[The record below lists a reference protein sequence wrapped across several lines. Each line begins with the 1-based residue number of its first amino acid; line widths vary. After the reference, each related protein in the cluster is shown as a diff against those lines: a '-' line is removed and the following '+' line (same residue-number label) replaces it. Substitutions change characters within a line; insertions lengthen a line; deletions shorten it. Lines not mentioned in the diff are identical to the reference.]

1 MAFKDYLTTEGERLL
16 AKAAAGV
23 KVNFTKMV
31 AGSGYMPTGSIERN
45 ISAVITP
52 IMEMNV
58 EASVTSNS
66 LLLLVGY
73 MDNSK
78 ISEGFYFREKGI
90 YASDGTSEVLVLYA
104 NAKDK
109 AEYIES
115 SEVAII
121 EKKIRTVMAISS
133 EEAAG
138 ITLTSDKYAAAPVV
152 SDCSSIEEFT
162 SSTLAESLII
172 GQSVI
177 IEKKVY
183 TLVADDYTKK
193 DSYYAGGV
201 SSIASYE
208 EFGLA
213 KLSDSTDST
222 DDASTGIAA
231 TPLAVKTAMDIAKK
245 ALAYYEKPTF
255 SQAETRK
262 NIASGE
268 STPTIFGKI
277 MKWFADL
284 KDAAFASI
292 ANNCTTTAAGS
303 VLDARQGKVLQ
314 DNIDTV
320 DQKVDKLDTNLGG
333 FNPVIDETGKITGYK
348 TTKGGADTV
357 FPFSSIKYA
366 SGLITGNSGVYSI
379 DVGFKPNLI
388 VVYNTTE
395 IALCIYN
402 EKEYGT
408 ETVFYCDGNKVKIL
422 PIPNSYTDKWVIRS
436 ITDTGFTYYKFL
448 ATSGE
453 RYILQYFAMAF
464 DL

>member
-152 SDCSSIEEFT
+152 SNCSSIEEFT
-162 SSTLAESLII
+162 GSTLAESMII

-201 SSIASYE
+201 SSIASDE

-255 SQAETRK
+255 SKAETRE

-268 STPTIFGKI
+268 STPTLFGKI

-320 DQKVDKLDTNLGG
+320 DQRVDQLDTNLGSCDLLVQSFQMAKASNVNKTLSNSISDYRG
-333 FNPVIDETGKITGYK
+333 IMFVGSGKSGAQRIINMYIPTSLFKSIGAFSTSYYFSATNMFVFFASYID
-348 TTKGGADTV
+348 DNTV
-357 FPFSSIKYA
+357 NIANGSVSSGIMYDIEVYGIK
-366 SGLITGNSGVYSI
+366 
-379 DVGFKPNLI
+379 
-388 VVYNTTE
+388 
-395 IALCIYN
+395 
-402 EKEYGT
+402 
-408 ETVFYCDGNKVKIL
+408 
-422 PIPNSYTDKWVIRS
+422 
-436 ITDTGFTYYKFL
+436 
-448 ATSGE
+448 
-453 RYILQYFAMAF
+453 
-464 DL
+464 

>member
-152 SDCSSIEEFT
+152 SNCSSIEEFT
-162 SSTLAESLII
+162 GSTLAESMII

-201 SSIASYE
+201 SSIASDE

-255 SQAETRK
+255 SQAETRE

-268 STPTIFGKI
+268 STPTLFGKI

-292 ANNCTTTAAGS
+292 ANNCTTTTAGS
-303 VLDARQGKVLQ
+303 VLDARQGKVLK
-314 DNIDTV
+314 DKIDQV
-320 DQKVDKLDTNLGG
+320 DTNLGVKADSL
-333 FNPVIDETGKITGYK
+333 NKNK
-348 TTKGGADTV
+348 TTVT
-357 FPFSSIKYA
+357 FPFTVPKDGYMILYVSPSNPTNYYYYFRINGETEDIGCFSGYTTFYA
-366 SGLITGNSGVYSI
+366 CHYLPVKKGEVINKNVSGGDATFTVY
-379 DVGFKPNLI
+379 F
-388 VVYNTTE
+388 
-395 IALCIYN
+395 
-402 EKEYGT
+402 
-408 ETVFYCDGNKVKIL
+408 
-422 PIPNSYTDKWVIRS
+422 R
-436 ITDTGFTYYKFL
+436 
-448 ATSGE
+448 
-453 RYILQYFAMAF
+453 
-464 DL
+464 

>member
-1 MAFKDYLTTEGERLL
+1 
-16 AKAAAGV
+16 
-23 KVNFTKMV
+23 
-31 AGSGYMPTGSIERN
+31 
-45 ISAVITP
+45 
-52 IMEMNV
+52 
-58 EASVTSNS
+58 
-66 LLLLVGY
+66 
-73 MDNSK
+73 
-78 ISEGFYFREKGI
+78 
-90 YASDGTSEVLVLYA
+90 
-104 NAKDK
+104 
-109 AEYIES
+109 
-115 SEVAII
+115 
-121 EKKIRTVMAISS
+121 MAISS

-201 SSIASYE
+201 SSIASDE

-255 SQAETRK
+255 SQAETRE

-284 KDAAFASI
+284 KDAAFANI
-292 ANNCTTTAAGS
+292 ANNCTTTEAGS
-303 VLDARQGKVLQ
+303 VLDARQGKVLK
-314 DNIDTV
+314 DKIDQV
-320 DQKVDKLDTNLGG
+320 DTNLSFPDGVG
-333 FNPVIDETGKITGYK
+333 FYPDVQDGVRGYN
-348 TTKGGADTV
+348 TSPERGADT
-357 FPFSSIKYA
+357 FSPFNSYSYIFDYGFATPGTSGYYA
-366 SGLITGNSGVYSI
+366 FNSI
-379 DVGFKPNLI
+379 DLRSNVPKLTNKSILYYG
-388 VVYNTTE
+388 
-395 IALCIYN
+395 
-402 EKEYGT
+402 EYGYPINNEFVSLYHNKNNVSST
-408 ETVFYCDGNKVKIL
+408 NGHDFTVTAMKPCKFITSTGTVSDFAAGETYHFSHRD
-422 PIPNSYTDKWVIRS
+422 PA
-436 ITDTGFTYYKFL
+436 FTMLFK
-448 ATSGE
+448 
-453 RYILQYFAMAF
+453 
-464 DL
+464 

>member
-152 SDCSSIEEFT
+152 SNCSSIEEFT
-162 SSTLAESLII
+162 GSTLAESMII

-201 SSIASYE
+201 SSIASDE

-255 SQAETRK
+255 SQAETRE

-268 STPTIFGKI
+268 STPTLFGKI

-292 ANNCTTTAAGS
+292 ANNCTTTTAGS
-303 VLDARQGKVLQ
+303 VLDARQGKALQ

-320 DQKVDKLDTNLGG
+320 DQRVDQLDTNLTFPDGVG
-333 FNPVIDETGKITGYK
+333 FYPDVQDGKRGYN
-348 TTKGGADTV
+348 TDAARGADTFIPFRGTPIFIVSEGHSTSYTKEIDCSIGDIFIITV
-357 FPFSSIKYA
+357 FTFSNGKNQSVTVSNATKQYDKVPVA
-366 SGLITGNSGVYSI
+366 GNSQMREM
-379 DVGFKPNLI
+379 I
-388 VVYNTTE
+388 VVATAN
-395 IALCIYN
+395 
-402 EKEYGT
+402 
-408 ETVFYCDGNKVKIL
+408 
-422 PIPNSYTDKWVIRS
+422 S
-436 ITDTGFTYYKFL
+436 ITIKISVSDGWGGITVSK
-448 ATSGE
+448 
-453 RYILQYFAMAF
+453 M
-464 DL
+464 

>member
-201 SSIASYE
+201 SSIASDE

-255 SQAETRK
+255 SQAETRE

-284 KDAAFASI
+284 KDAAFANI
-292 ANNCTTTAAGS
+292 ANNCTTTEAGS
-303 VLDARQGKVLQ
+303 VLDARQGKVLK
-314 DNIDTV
+314 DKIDQV
-320 DQKVDKLDTNLGG
+320 DTNLSGYPDYTQKRAVLSNVGTWTAESDG
-333 FNPVIDETGKITGYK
+333 FIQTYHTVDKSNPH
-348 TTKGGADTV
+348 
-357 FPFSSIKYA
+357 SIKINNTIVFSA
-366 SGLITGNSGVYSI
+366 EQQISGTYNLYYQSPIFPVKAGDVVEYIGSTTGNRVLFFYS
-379 DVGFKPNLI
+379 KRTN
-388 VVYNTTE
+388 
-395 IALCIYN
+395 
-402 EKEYGT
+402 
-408 ETVFYCDGNKVKIL
+408 
-422 PIPNSYTDKWVIRS
+422 
-436 ITDTGFTYYKFL
+436 
-448 ATSGE
+448 
-453 RYILQYFAMAF
+453 
-464 DL
+464 